1 MSLEKAIAENTAAIR
16 ELIGIMQGAR
26 VTATPAVG
34 SEPVAPPVVVVDGSP
49 DASIDYVKEI
59 QTLVNVLVKNGKKA
73 KAVEVRAAMGL
84 SDTQKFSDL
93 KPNQY
98 AKCVE
103 LLKKAAQ

>member
-16 ELIGIMQGAR
+16 ELIAAMQGTR
-26 VTATPAVG
+26 VTT
-34 SEPVAPPVVVVDGSP
+34 PVASAEVVSPPVVVVDGSP

-59 QTLVNVLVKNGKKA
+59 QTLVNALVKNGKKT

>member
-16 ELIGIMQGAR
+16 ELIATMKGAQY
-26 VTATPAVG
+26 VLPSEQAVAV
-34 SEPVAPPVVVVDGSP
+34 SPPVVVVDGSP

-59 QTLVNVLVKNGKKA
+59 QTLVNVLVKNGKKT

>member
-1 MSLEKAIAENTAAIR
+1 MSLEKTIAENTAAIR

-26 VTATPAVG
+26 VTA
-34 SEPVAPPVVVVDGSP
+34 PVASAEAVSPPVVVVDGSP